1 MLDNDDLLRNT
12 FADNDPFPE
21 KERVKPQ
28 STQVHMSF
36 CNTKCLTTIYTSKKF
51 KSRKYTFLKEKK
63 RGTRGRKNKAV
74 YTSRSRVWVGRS
86 SKKLS
91 VTDRR
96 TDRRTE
102 WVVESRARD

>member
-12 FADNDPFPE
+12 FANNDPFPE

-63 RGTRGRKNKAV
+63 NKAV

-96 TDRRTE
+96 TDGPTDRQ
-102 WVVESRARD
+102 SGL